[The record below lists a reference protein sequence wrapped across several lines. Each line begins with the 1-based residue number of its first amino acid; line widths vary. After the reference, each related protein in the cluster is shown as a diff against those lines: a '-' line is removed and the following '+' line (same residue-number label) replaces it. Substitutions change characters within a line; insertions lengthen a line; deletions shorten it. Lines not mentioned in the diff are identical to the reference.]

1 MSLVRRGVR
10 SLCMDPSSAS
20 SITSFRD
27 LGVSDAVID
36 TLAKRGIH
44 EPFPIQVMVIQDAT
58 SGRDTLAKSQTGS
71 GKTLGFAIPI
81 VEQLSPDDTKHPA
94 ALILVPTR
102 ELAQQVKDDLVDI
115 ARAKHLKTKVV
126 YGGTRVTE

>member
-1 MSLVRRGVR
+1 MGS
-10 SLCMDPSSAS
+10 SSAS
-20 SITSFRD
+20 SFTSFRD
-27 LGVSDAVID
+27 LGVSDAVIE

-81 VEQLSPDDTKHPA
+81 VEQLSPEDTKHPG
-94 ALILVPTR
+94 R
-102 ELAQQVKDDLVDI
+102 
-115 ARAKHLKTKVV
+115 ARSWSRPANWHN
-126 YGGTRVTE
+126 R

>member
-1 MSLVRRGVR
+1 
-10 SLCMDPSSAS
+10 MDPSSAS

-81 VEQLSPDDTKHPA
+81 VEQLY
-94 ALILVPTR
+94 PT
-102 ELAQQVKDDLVDI
+102 
-115 ARAKHLKTKVV
+115 
-126 YGGTRVTE
+126 TRSTPPR